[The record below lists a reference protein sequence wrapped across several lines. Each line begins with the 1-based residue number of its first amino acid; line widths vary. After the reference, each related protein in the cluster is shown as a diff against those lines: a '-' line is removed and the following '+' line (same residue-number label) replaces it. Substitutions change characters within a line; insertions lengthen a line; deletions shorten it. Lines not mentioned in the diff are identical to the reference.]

1 MGKKVIR
8 LTESDL
14 ARIVRR
20 VLMEEEGFTMQGMR
34 LAAVNFPEVGIMG
47 KRPEPHADV
56 PKTLVGGILT
66 PRNWIDAG
74 EVRLTD
80 DKKELTIYGKS
91 TIPYSLSKGLQIG
104 YISGANSKC
113 KGRSSGTNISE
124 NCTVFILIGKEGKY
138 DEYECNSTRCTPR

>member
-1 MGKKVIR
+1 MKKVIK

-14 ARIVRR
+14 ARIVKR
-20 VLMEEEGFTMQGMR
+20 VLMEQEGDPMLGMK
-34 LAAVNFPEVGIMG
+34 LAAVNFPETGIMG

-66 PRNWIDAG
+66 PRNWVDAG

-80 DKKELTIYGKS
+80 GKKELTIYGKS

-104 YISGANSKC
+104 YISSVTQYC
-113 KGRSSGTNISE
+113 KGRSSGTNIPKD
-124 NCTVFILIGKEGKY
+124 CTVFILMNNK
-138 DEYECNSTRCTPR
+138 DEYACNSTECTPR

>member
-1 MGKKVIR
+1 MKKTVR

-14 ARIVRR
+14 ARIVKR

-47 KRPEPHADV
+47 KRPEPNADV

-66 PRNWIDAG
+66 PRNWVDAG

-80 DKKELTIYGKS
+80 GKKELTIYGKS
-91 TIPYSLSKGLQIG
+91 TIPYSHSKGLQIG
-104 YISGANSKC
+104 YISSATQYC
-113 KGRSSGTNISE
+113 KGRSSGTNISKD
-124 NCTVFILIGKEGKY
+124 CTVFILMNNK
-138 DEYECNSTRCTPR
+138 DEYECNSTGCTPR

>member
-1 MGKKVIR
+1 MKKIIR

-14 ARIVRR
+14 ARIVKR
-20 VLMEEEGFTMQGMR
+20 VLMEQEGDPMLGMK
-34 LAAVNFPEVGIMG
+34 LAAVNFPETGIMG
-47 KRPEPHADV
+47 KRPEPNADV

-80 DKKELTIYGKS
+80 GKKELTIYGKS

-104 YISGANSKC
+104 HISSVTGNC
-113 KGRSSGTNISE
+113 KGRYSEPNIPKD
-124 NCTVFILIGKEGKY
+124 CTVIILMNNE
-138 DEYECNSTRCTPR
+138 DEYECNSTECTPR

>member
-1 MGKKVIR
+1 MKKIIR

-14 ARIVRR
+14 ARIVKR
-20 VLMEEEGFTMQGMR
+20 VLMEQEGDPMLGMK
-34 LAAVNFPEVGIMG
+34 LAAVNFPETGIMG
-47 KRPEPHADV
+47 KRPEPNADV

-80 DKKELTIYGKS
+80 GKKELTIYGKS

-104 YISGANSKC
+104 HISSAAQYC
-113 KGRSSGTNISE
+113 KGRYSEPNIPKD
-124 NCTVFILIGKEGKY
+124 CTVFILMNNE
-138 DEYECNSTRCTPR
+138 DEYECNSTECTPR